1 MVPFF
6 PPLPP
11 SILTSYPP
19 SVLGAWCVVRGAWC
33 VVVHSPPPGSWLLN
47 PGHRP
52 PATDHQSCFA
62 LSGPR
67 AWWGPLPRALP
78 WADLFGPL
86 RGGGTAKFQGSGFR
100 VQGSGFRDQGSGIRD
115 QGPGIRD
122 HRAPSTIHR
131 FTDSPIHRFNG
142 WRCRS
147 EENSA
152 GGKGTGGNRG
162 NGAGGG
168 NQRDNHG
175 QPRGGN
181 TAGRKN
187 TKTEKCGEGNA
198 ERGIQGARKDAKTQ
212 RRSRSVVDGCDF
224 VGQRQLPACVFW
236 PTAIYIVAWGT
247 SPG

>member
-115 QGPGIRD
+115 QGSGTTE
-122 HRAPSTIHR
+122 HRAR
-131 FTDSPIHRFNG
+131 FTDSPIHRFTDSMG
-142 WRCRS
+142 GGVGRRKIRPGGKEQEGT
-147 EENSA
+147 EETERGEGTRGIITDSPEVEIQRGEKIQRQKNV
-152 GGKGTGGNRG
+152 GKGTR
-162 NGAGGG
+162 
-168 NQRDNHG
+168 
-175 QPRGGN
+175 
-181 TAGRKN
+181 
-187 TKTEKCGEGNA
+187 NA
-198 ERGIQGARKDAKTQ
+198 EYRAHAKTP
-212 RRSRSVVDGCDF
+212 RRKGDRDPWLMVV
-224 VGQRQLPACVFW
+224 
-236 PTAIYIVAWGT
+236 I
-247 SPG
+247 S